1 MKLLRSERIHISVF
15 NNNRAFTLI
24 EIIVVIT
31 LMGIM
36 FFFAIPRLDKSM
48 FFGNSRQVSSWI
60 VLKVK
65 ALKSKAVAK
74 DSRYCLHVDID
85 ENRLWVSSD
94 AKPKDKPSK
103 SEDDAESEAMK
114 KNASS
119 STQNE
124 YSLPKGFRLL
134 DVEFS
139 DKHIKS
145 GGTANLLFYPE
156 GYSDRAIIHIENP
169 DGRQLSYIIESFLP
183 KVRISQNY
191 VGF

>member
-1 MKLLRSERIHISVF
+1 MQSERIHIPVF
-15 NNNRAFTLI
+15 DNNRAFTLI

-74 DSRYCLHVDID
+74 DTRYCLHVDIND
-85 ENRLWVSSD
+85 NRLWVSSEAKAKGTD
-94 AKPKDKPSK
+94 AKPEGDTGGK
-103 SEDDAESEAMK
+103 AAK

-124 YSLPKGFRLL
+124 YTLPKGFRLL

-139 DKHIKS
+139 DKRIKS
-145 GGTANLLFYPE
+145 SGTANLLFYPE

-183 KVRISQNY
+183 QVRISQNY